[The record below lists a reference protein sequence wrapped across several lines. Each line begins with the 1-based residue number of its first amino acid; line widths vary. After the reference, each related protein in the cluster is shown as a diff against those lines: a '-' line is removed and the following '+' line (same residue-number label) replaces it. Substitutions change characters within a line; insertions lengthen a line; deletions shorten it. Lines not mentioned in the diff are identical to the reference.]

1 MSKGL
6 LVIYSGPSGCGK
18 GTVLK
23 KVLERRPEAMLSVS
37 VTTRAPRTGE
47 RDGVEYFFRTRE
59 EFERMLREDAFLE
72 HAEYAGNCYGT
83 PKRWVEEQ
91 REAGRTVFLEIEVH
105 GGCAVMDRCPE
116 AVSVFLEPPSLEEL
130 EHRLRGRGTE
140 DEAVIGRRMDAARW
154 ELEQK
159 RRYRYHIINDT
170 PEAAAERICAILDA
184 EAAARD

>member
-23 KVLERRPEAMLSVS
+23 KVLERRPEAILSVS

-91 REAGRTVFLEIEVH
+91 REAGRTVCLEIEVH